1 MEELAKV
8 QKVELAKYLMEVL
21 NEGDWK
27 EVATLTNLES
37 SYNWDALYKDA
48 KWHNESLKK
57 NSMDAVEAILEND
70 PANIQ
75 IIWDLDVVQRTFKR
89 KNSQLHSA
97 VENIINKKGLQTVVS
112 PTLVHASKNVFEALS
127 DAEILIDNIGATR
140 AYDRT
145 HTALHGFLM
154 TVCDKNNITYPPQ
167 SSITALLPKVNELIK
182 SIVKDD
188 GRNDRVF
195 AMLRS
200 AAAILEHINY
210 LRNNNSMSHP
220 TEELL
225 NEDDA
230 RFAINLTRSIMAY
243 IDNLIK
249 NI

>member
-8 QKVELAKYLMEVL
+8 YKIELAKYLMDVL
-21 NEGDWK
+21 NEGDWQ
-27 EVATLTNLES
+27 ELATLTNLED
-37 SYNWDALYKDA
+37 SYNWKALYQDV

-57 NSMDAVEAILEND
+57 NCIDAVYAILDNN

-75 IIWDLDVVQRTFKR
+75 YIWDLDVVQNTFKR

-97 VENIINKKGLQTVVS
+97 VENIINNKGLQTVES
-112 PTLVHASKNVFEALS
+112 PILAHASKNVLEALTE
-127 DAEILIDNIGATR
+127 AEILIEEAGATS

-145 HTALHGFLM
+145 HTALHGFLL
-154 TVCDKNNITYPPQ
+154 TVCDKNHIPYPPQ
-167 SSITALLPKVNELIK
+167 SSITALMPKVSELIK
-182 SIVKDD
+182 AQVKDD
-188 GRNDRVF
+188 GRNAKVF

-200 AAAILEHINY
+200 AAAILENINF
-210 LRNNNSMSHP
+210 LRNNHSMSHP

-243 IDNLIK
+243 IDNLINK
-249 NI
+249 I